1 MRFVVSTIRL
11 KPTKKK
17 IVGGNIS
24 RNSCR
29 KKAPVRRANP
39 ADAPVGAAA
48 TSTAGVSRSSRT
60 GMLRIGFLP
69 ERSSPFPNSML
80 QPHLHDPGADC
91 GAQRCVIALGL
102 VGIGERELTH
112 RLVELVALSS

>member
-1 MRFVVSTIRL
+1 MRFVVSNLRL

-24 RNSCR
+24 RNSR
-29 KKAPVRRANP
+29 TKNAPARWANP

-69 ERSSPFPNSML
+69 ERSSPFPYSML
-80 QPHLHDPGADC
+80 QLHLHDPGADG
-91 GAQRCVIALGL
+91 GAQGCVVTLCL
-102 VGIGERELTH
+102 VGIG
-112 RLVELVALSS
+112 